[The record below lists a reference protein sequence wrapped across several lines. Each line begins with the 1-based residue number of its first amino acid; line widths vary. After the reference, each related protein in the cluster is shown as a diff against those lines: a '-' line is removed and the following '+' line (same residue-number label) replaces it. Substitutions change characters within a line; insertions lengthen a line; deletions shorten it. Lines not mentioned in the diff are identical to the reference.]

1 MIKRINNERGFILP
15 LVLVVIALLAGGI
28 GYLLTQG
35 IAELHSN
42 VLNQD
47 YALCI
52 LTGKNAMAVV
62 QAELENNTHYD
73 GTAAIVNDE
82 NGGSYSIAVAEA
94 SENLRVVEIKSQ
106 YGDFKKEMTGEIEIM
121 PASEEADK
129 GKILS
134 FKWKMVEAE

>member
-1 MIKRINNERGFILP
+1 MIKCINNEKGFILP
-15 LVLVVIALLAGGI
+15 LVLVVIALLAGGV

-35 IAELHSN
+35 IAELHAN

-47 YALCI
+47 YELCV

-62 QAELENNTHYD
+62 QAELENNIHYH
-73 GTAAIVNDE
+73 GTAAMENDE
-82 NGGSYSIAVAEA
+82 NGGSYSIAVTEA
-94 SENLRVVEIKSQ
+94 SENLRVVEIKSR
-106 YGDFKKEMTGEIEIM
+106 YGDFKKGITGEIEIM
-121 PASEEADK
+121 PASEETDK